1 VDAAIKYKPD
11 APKVPKETTE
21 EKRQA
26 LTTFANER
34 LPHYER
40 DHTDRNRTSP
50 FAFTGNKFEFRAVG
64 SSQNVAVPMTAVNS
78 AVAMLLREMNAQ
90 VKAKV
95 EGGLKMQD
103 ALRTVAME
111 ALTKHKRI
119 IYDGDNYM
127 GDWVIEAEKRG
138 LQNWRNTP
146 AAFAGVDMKEVY
158 CKAGVMSEEGV
169 DARKEV
175 ALESYVKCKMIEFQT
190 MCELVQ
196 RHVFPSSA
204 KTLVRLGQT
213 LSVAANPRLKAEVDK
228 IAGLQ
233 QTLLQ
238 KVDEL
243 RTHMEHQ
250 CDDLQ
255 KEATHIAE
263 KTEVTMT
270 ELRVAADALEDLC
283 AAEDWTLPS
292 YHDLLFKQC

>member
-1 VDAAIKYKPD
+1 
-11 APKVPKETTE
+11 
-21 EKRQA
+21 
-26 LTTFANER
+26 
-34 LPHYER
+34 
-40 DHTDRNRTSP
+40 
-50 FAFTGNKFEFRAVG
+50 
-64 SSQNVAVPMTAVNS
+64 
-78 AVAMLLREMNAQ
+78 
-90 VKAKV
+90 
-95 EGGLKMQD
+95 
-103 ALRTVAME
+103 
-111 ALTKHKRI
+111 
-119 IYDGDNYM
+119 
-127 GDWVIEAEKRG
+127 
-138 LQNWRNTP
+138 
-146 AAFAGVDMKEVY
+146 
-158 CKAGVMSEEGV
+158 MSEEGV

-175 ALESYVKCKMIEFQT
+175 ALESYVKYKMIEFRT

-213 LSVAANPRLKAEVDK
+213 LSVAAHPRLKAEVDK
-228 IAGLQ
+228 VAGLQ
-233 QTLLQ
+233 KTLLE

-243 RTHMEHQ
+243 RKHMEHE